1 MKNQLSLRR
10 FIFFLL
16 SLVIAASAFFLFS
29 FAEDDKAEV
38 TPHTFYCPKCDS
50 CGQ

>member
-1 MKNQLSLRR
+1 MKKQLSLRR

-16 SLVIAASAFFLFS
+16 SLVIAASAFLLFS
-29 FAEDDKAEV
+29 FAEDDEAEA
-38 TPHTFYCPKCDS
+38 TPHTFYCTKCDS

>member
-1 MKNQLSLRR
+1 MKNSFPLRR

-29 FAEDDKAEV
+29 FAEDDEAEA
-38 TPHTFYCPKCDS
+38 TPRTFYCPECDS

>member
-1 MKNQLSLRR
+1 MKKQLSLRR

-16 SLVIAASAFFLFS
+16 RLVIAASAFFLFS
-29 FAEDDKAEV
+29 FAEDDKAEI
-38 TPHTFYCPKCDS
+38 TPHTFYCPECDS